1 MKFVCQICGYI
12 YDEAKEKTAFADLP
26 DSWVCPLCKAAK
38 SAFAGEA
45 KAESQKHDETEAAAP
60 AEDVPGPEYQEMT
73 FGELSVL
80 CSNLA
85 KGCEKQYQF
94 EEMEQFLTLSRYFH
108 DLEPKPESKGVTEL
122 AELVSK
128 NLEENYPKLTAAA
141 REQADRGTL
150 RICTWGEKVT
160 RMAEMLLKR
169 YEKEGEAFLKNTNV
183 WVCTICGF
191 IYIGQEAPE
200 LCPVCKVPSWKFEKA
215 EGRGSR

>member
-12 YDEAKEKTAFADLP
+12 YDEAKEEKTFADLP

-38 SAFAGEA
+38 SAFS
-45 KAESQKHDETEAAAP
+45 AEKKETGGPVGTEQETS
-60 AEDVPGPEYQEMT
+60 AETLMESEYREMT
-73 FGELSVL
+73 YGELSVL

-108 DLEPKPESKGVTEL
+108 DLEPKPESKGITEL

-128 NLEENYPKLTAAA
+128 NLEENYPRLTAAA
-141 REQADRGTL
+141 KEQADRGTL

-160 RMAEMLLKR
+160 RIVEMLLKR
-169 YEKEGEAFLKNTNV
+169 YEKEGEAFLNNTNV

-191 IYIGQEAPE
+191 IYIGEEAPE
-200 LCPVCKVPSWKFEKA
+200 LCPVCKVPSWKFEKT
-215 EGRGSR
+215 EGRTSR